1 MVSNINGK
9 ISYKMT
15 LNVKD
20 PVINVY
26 KKECNTGISKSK
38 IKKKKDMLTPY
49 RNSDSDIN

>member
-1 MVSNINGK
+1 MVRREKTKKMVSNKNGK

-26 KKECNTGISKSK
+26 KKVCNTGISKSK
-38 IKKKKDMLTPY
+38 IKKK
-49 RNSDSDIN
+49 IC